1 MSVSE
6 IASKLGIIAGRGML
20 PRHVREACLKS
31 GRACFLLAIEGEADA
46 AVSAVAD
53 ATVPLGAIGRT
64 LSLLKNAGCKE
75 VVLAGHVRRPD
86 FRALSLDLRGARLLP
101 KVIAAARK
109 GDDALL
115 RVLGA
120 TLEAEGFRLV
130 GVRDVATDL
139 LAPRG
144 PLGSQGPS
152 ARDRADIAKGVNVL
166 RALGPF
172 DIGQAIVVC
181 DGLVLAIEAA
191 GGTNLML
198 EHCAALPEALRGT
211 ARARRGVLVK
221 LPKHGQEMRLDLPAI
236 GPETVENAAQAGLA
250 GIAVGAGVA
259 LLLDRPAIIK
269 SADNSG
275 LFVVGLGED
284 EWREGAA
291 P

>member
-1 MSVSE
+1 
-6 IASKLGIIAGRGML
+6 ML
-20 PRHVREACLKS
+20 PRHVSEACQRS

-46 AVSAVAD
+46 AVSAIAD
-53 ATVPLGAIGRT
+53 AVVPLGAIGRT
-64 LSLLKNAGCKE
+64 LVLLKEAGCKD
-75 VVLAGHVRRPD
+75 VILAGQVRRPD
-86 FRALSLDLRGARLLP
+86 FRTLSLDLRGARLLP
-101 KVIAAARK
+101 KVMTAARK

-120 TLEAEGFRLV
+120 TLETEGFRLV
-130 GVRDVATDL
+130 GVRDVAGEL
-139 LAPRG
+139 LAPHGR
-144 PLGSQGPS
+144 LGAQGPS
-152 ARDRADIAKGVNVL
+152 AQHRADIEKGVSIL

-191 GGTNLML
+191 GGTDLML
-198 EHCAALPEALRGT
+198 KHCVELPEALRGT
-211 ARARRGVLVK
+211 AAARRGVLVK
-221 LPKHGQEMRLDLPAI
+221 LPKQGQEMRLDLPAI

-259 LLLDRPAIIK
+259 LLLDRPAIVE
-269 SADNSG
+269 SADRTG
-275 LFVVGLGED
+275 LFVVGLKED